1 MSLRATPLASAPARG
16 AVSRLGRY
24 LPAVGWIGAYRR
36 GDAVGDLMAGLI
48 VTIMLVPQAMAY
60 AMLAGLPPQVGLYA
74 SVTPMLV
81 YAALG
86 SSRYLSVGPVAMDSL
101 LVAAALGALAPQGAA
116 EYVALALL
124 LALMVGL
131 IELGLGLA
139 RLGFLINFLSQPV
152 ISGFTS
158 AAALVI
164 ALSQLKHLLG
174 VSVPSTGK
182 PYEVLAANLGA
193 AAATNPV
200 TLGIGAASIAALLF
214 FGGRLG
220 ALLARR
226 GVPEVVAEPIA
237 RAGPL
242 VAVVASTV
250 AVWALGLD
258 AGAGV
263 KIVGEIPAGL
273 PPITAPPLGW
283 PQVSALAPSAAAI
296 ALIAIMEAIST
307 ATALAGRRREK
318 IDPNQE
324 LVALGAANVGAAFTG
339 GYPVTG
345 GLSRSVVN
353 FAAGANTNLASVIT
367 AGLITLTVMFLMPLF
382 YYLPQATLAAVIVV
396 AVAKLVDFG
405 AFRRVWSY
413 SKADGVSLIATFAG
427 VLLFDIA
434 AGIGIGAVVSIGL
447 HLWRTS
453 RPHMAVVGRVGE
465 SEHFR
470 NVRRHEVKTCP
481 HVLAIRVDEALYF
494 ANAKYL
500 ETSLLGALADRPE
513 IKHLVLICSGVNWID
528 ASALETLE
536 GLLETFRESG
546 IEVRLAEIKGPVMDR
561 LERSGFVERLG
572 RERVYLST
580 HEALRALGC

>member
-200 TLGIGAASIAALLF
+200 TLAVGAASIAALLF

-237 RAGPL
+237 RGGPL
-242 VAVVASTV
+242 VAVVASAV

-283 PQVSALAPSAAAI
+283 HQVSALAPSAAAI

-434 AGIGIGAVVSIGL
+434 AGIGIGAVVSIAL

-481 HVLAIRVDEALYF
+481 QVLAIRVDEALYF

-536 GLLETFRESG
+536 RLLETFRESG